1 MKKAIA
7 LLALLAGAAQ
17 GFIPGALPRC
27 LEILH
32 KASNAGVLAHSS
44 HGRHP
49 VRSRMALRMSDQSTD
64 QEMEEL
70 LKKRVAIL
78 KEKEV

>member
-1 MKKAIA
+1 MHKAVA

-17 GFIPGALPRC
+17 GFVPGALPRC
-27 LEILH
+27 LENLR
-32 KASNAGVLAHSS
+32 KAPNAGIFSHSS

-49 VRSRMALRMSDQSTD
+49 VRSRIALRMSDQSTD